1 MRGISPFLWFNN
13 QAEEAANFYVSIF
26 KNSRIKNLTSYS
38 EGAPMPKGSVMVV
51 AFELDG
57 REFLALNGGPMYQF
71 TEAISF
77 VVNCDT
83 QDEIDYYWS
92 KLAEGGKDLQCG
104 WLKDKYGLSWQIV
117 PTSIGRIMSDPVR
130 GPRAMAALMK
140 MVKIDIKALEEA

>member
-1 MRGISPFLWFNN
+1 MQGISPFLWFND

-26 KNSRIKNLTSYS
+26 KNSRIKNVTRYS
-38 EGAPMPKGSVMVV
+38 EGTPMSEGKVMVV

-92 KLAEGGKDLQCG
+92 KLTEGGKEIQCG
-104 WLKDKYGLSWQIV
+104 WLKDKYGLAWQIV
-117 PTSIGRIMSDPVR
+117 PTAIGRIMSDPVR